1 MGACLSFPLLRTARA
16 ARAVRAST
24 VTYTRVPDDGDS
36 DSDVLIFPVRTT
48 SVGTT
53 GLRARHV

>member
-16 ARAVRAST
+16 QAVRAST

-36 DSDVLIFPVRTT
+36 DVLIFPVSKP
-48 SVGTT
+48 SVGKA
-53 GLRARHV
+53 GPRARHV